1 MRVLKWPSIS
11 LFTVAVAVL
20 VAGFVVLTCLP
31 EEDLEVL
38 IGTERGIS
46 RVHSSDSSLDSSLL
60 SVLGGD
66 LLKETIDAFVDTCG
80 LGIGLFSLV
89 APVRVTDS
97 LDDPAVSIRRVEQNT
112 LSIIGQSRPAVL
124 PGLCPKARK
133 RLGRCWV
140 TASMPPS
147 KASAM
152 PLKVS
157 GRSSGTDARL

>member
-1 MRVLKWPSIS
+1 M
-11 LFTVAVAVL
+11 VAVL
-20 VAGFVVLTCLP
+20 VIGYVALIRLP
-31 EEDLEVL
+31 VEDLKTL
-38 IGTERGIS
+38 IETECGTS
-46 RVHSSDSSLDSSLL
+46 RAHSFDFSLDSILL
-60 SVLGGD
+60 LVLAGD
-66 LLKETIDAFVDTCG
+66 ILKETIDAFVDTCG

-157 GRSSGTDARL
+157 GRSSGSDH